1 MLNLCNKRFNSGKH
15 ENPPK
20 DGSPQTGNNGQKSNK
35 NQLKLSSS
43 VSYKLCQLTKT
54 VKKKHNAVFFIN
66 ITKHL
71 RERISNTFTA
81 NSLDDSCFYGNSKRL
96 VKVQEIITLFKW
108 DNKVDFP
115 LYYSAGKFSK
125 LEILEQSSR
134 NSGVDS
140 LLTACW
146 MGSAGSY
153 HWSQRPRQPGALR
166 GTGAGVG
173 KRRTLQLVSL
183 VEKKRDDSTVR
194 NKQNIQKEQKK
205 WFNWFNFGVNEQRLS
220 HFITADQSS
229 KKSPT

>member
-1 MLNLCNKRFNSGKH
+1 MMLL
-15 ENPPK
+15 
-20 DGSPQTGNNGQKSNK
+20 
-35 NQLKLSSS
+35 
-43 VSYKLCQLTKT
+43 
-54 VKKKHNAVFFIN
+54 FFIN

-71 RERISNTFTA
+71 SERISNTFTA

-96 VKVQEIITLFKW
+96 VKVQEMIKLFKW

-115 LYYSAGKFSK
+115 LYYSGGKFSK

-134 NSGVDS
+134 NSGADS

-153 HWSQRPRQPGALR
+153 HWSLSPRQPGALG
-166 GTGAGVG
+166 GTGTGVG

-194 NKQNIQKEQKK
+194 NERNIQEEQNRMRHKTTVLTVLTLELT
-205 WFNWFNFGVNEQRLS
+205 NGVRVTSSQQIKAAKSHRL
-220 HFITADQSS
+220 
-229 KKSPT
+229 